1 MLLKIENGRYYST
14 LRFTVILFFFLI
26 LLFGGYDISRGSE
39 LQRAAAAY
47 KGGDYDTALQIFIP
61 LAEKGDMIA
70 QFNLVKMYR
79 KGRGISKDY
88 KTAVKWFTLS
98 AEQGNAKAQY
108 HLGVA
113 HSFGLGVVPDY
124 KIALKWFN
132 RSAEQGNTFSQYH
145 LSRLFYL
152 GNGVKEDKVYAHM
165 WANLASSS
173 GFEMAQQLRQL
184 LTEKITSHQIERAQ
198 ELARECFEKN
208 YKGC

>member
-1 MLLKIENGRYYST
+1 M
-14 LRFTVILFFFLI
+14 RFTGIFFSLLI
-26 LLFGGYDISRGSE
+26 LLFGSYDISRASE
-39 LQRAAAAY
+39 LQRASAAY
-47 KGGDYDTALQIFIP
+47 KKGDYDTALQTFKP

-70 QFNLVKMYR
+70 QFNLAKMYR
-79 KGRGISKDY
+79 EGKGVPKDY
-88 KTAVKWFTLS
+88 KTAVKWFSLS

-152 GNGVKEDKVYAHM
+152 GNGVPEDKVYAHM
-165 WANLASSS
+165 WANLASSR

-184 LTEKITSHQIERAQ
+184 LTEKMTSYQIERAQ
-198 ELARECFEKN
+198 ELTRECFKKN

>member
-1 MLLKIENGRYYST
+1 
-14 LRFTVILFFFLI
+14 
-26 LLFGGYDISRGSE
+26 
-39 LQRAAAAY
+39 
-47 KGGDYDTALQIFIP
+47 
-61 LAEKGDMIA
+61 
-70 QFNLVKMYR
+70 MYR
-79 KGRGISKDY
+79 EGKGVPKDY
-88 KTAVKWFTLS
+88 KTAVKWFSLS

-152 GNGVKEDKVYAHM
+152 RNGVKEDKVYAHM

-173 GFEMAQQLRQL
+173 GFEMAQQLGQL
-184 LTEKITSHQIERAQ
+184 LTEKMTSYQIVRTQ
-198 ELARECFEKN
+198 ELARECFKKN